1 MARRNPTQC
10 LTASILALAPGV
22 LFAACPDPQG
32 NFDDFVKRS
41 EPFRIELPELDC
53 KGAVDFSGHYLFGA
67 SVVIGRDK
75 PLRFDATITVD
86 KGSTPWGV
94 DWSMRALSVADG
106 SPVGEV
112 IHAVGTL
119 TAEGV
124 LVIDFGMIAV
134 PGEADT
140 ILVDVPVET
149 TFMVSGCSE
158 SATFACGPFDGEIA
172 KPTVVPLA
180 GSTWGLAPV
189 PEGQAAKDVALVFE
203 CPGSATAEGD
213 TTETAPDAAPDAT
226 P

>member
-1 MARRNPTQC
+1 VPA
-10 LTASILALAPGV
+10 AL
-22 LFAACPDPQG
+22 LAACPDPG
-32 NFDDFVKRS
+32 GGFDDFVKRS

-75 PLRFDATITVD
+75 PLRFDATITID

-106 SPVGEV
+106 SPVGDV
-112 IHAVGTL
+112 IHAVGSLSAAGVVFIDVGTL
-119 TAEGV
+119 
-124 LVIDFGMIAV
+124 AV

-140 ILVDVPVET
+140 ILADVPVET
-149 TFMVSGCSE
+149 TFLLSGCSE
-158 SATFACGPFDGEIA
+158 SATFACGPFDGEIS

-189 PEGQAAKDVALVFE
+189 PEGQAAKDVALVAA
-203 CPGSATAEGD
+203 CPGAATAEGD
-213 TTETAPDAAPDAT
+213 ASAESAPEMAGETTP
-226 P
+226 